1 MGSWTAGMVWA
12 LSRLM
17 TQRDSLSP
25 QDSHHPFPHEVLKQS
40 YLNEK
45 ENKST
50 QNFTPVILCN
60 RKAFFFSPG
69 NTGGKLHNAPGRAE
83 CYVTHIYA

>member
-12 LSRLM
+12 LSCFM

-25 QDSHHPFPHEVLKQS
+25 QDSHHPFPYEVLKQS

-60 RKAFFFSPG
+60 RKLFFFLE
-69 NTGGKLHNAPGRAE
+69 TQELHNAPGRAE

>member
-12 LSRLM
+12 LSCLM

-25 QDSHHPFPHEVLKQS
+25 QDSHHPFPYEVLKQS

-60 RKAFFFSPG
+60 RKLFFFFLE
-69 NTGGKLHNAPGRAE
+69 TQELHNAPGRAE